1 MLKMSEETSP
11 PSCETGSHYEGDFS
25 YFSHLEKPSDQEG
38 PSSITCPEC
47 NKDVYVYHFDWTA
60 LRCHHCGVVVENDK
74 WQMKGEFSY
83 PSRMEKLGDR
93 EGTYDYYLR
102 RMKEENALKKQVG
115 GEHYKDCNIQPVEYI
130 FQNDL
135 DYFEGNV
142 VKYITR
148 HRKKGEG
155 KKDVEKA
162 IHYAQLILE
171 LFYNEQANN
180 V

>member
-1 MLKMSEETSP
+1 MQLDQETPMKSDEKSTM
-11 PSCETGSHYEGDFS
+11 SCESGSHYEGDFS
-25 YFSHLEKPSDQEG
+25 YSAT
-38 PSSITCPEC
+38 ITCPEC
-47 NKDVYVYHFDWTA
+47 NKDVQVYHFDWTA
-60 LRCHHCGVVVENDK
+60 LKCQHCGAEVEKDN
-74 WQMKGEFSY
+74 WN
-83 PSRMEKLGDR
+83 R

-115 GEHYKDCNIQPVEYI
+115 GQHYKDCGIQPVEYI
-130 FQNDL
+130 FQNGL

-171 LFYNEQANN
+171 LYYNE
-180 V
+180 

>member
-1 MLKMSEETSP
+1 MTSDEKSTV
-11 PSCETGSHYEGDFS
+11 SCESGSHYEGDFS
-25 YFSHLEKPSDQEG
+25 YFPKDSYHLQTRLEEQEAFLMDKLKENY
-38 PSSITCPEC
+38 SIWCPEC
-47 NKDVYVYHFDWTA
+47 GKEITVTHFDWTA
-60 LRCHHCGVVVENDK
+60 LKCIHCGGEVEKDN
-74 WQMKGEFSY
+74 WN
-83 PSRMEKLGDR
+83 R

-102 RMKEENALKKQVG
+102 RMKEDNALKKQVG
-115 GEHYKDCNIQPVEYI
+115 GQHYKDCSIQPVEYI

-171 LFYNEQANN
+171 LYYNE
-180 V
+180 